1 MFYIQVIALL
11 VSTVFLATLVV
22 FAYLY
27 LTKDLASNN
36 LKRERAAINANAQIL
51 IEQLNNRNTNKA
63 TELPPLK
70 KPKK

>member
-1 MFYIQVIALL
+1 MFYIQVIAFL
-11 VSTVFLATLVV
+11 VSAVLLATLVMFV
-22 FAYLY
+22 YLY

-51 IEQLNNRNTNKA
+51 IDQLNSRNINKA
-63 TELPPLK
+63 TEPPPLK